1 MNMIQKETEKKMKIC
16 VKNFLLSTNKL
27 RTDRASPDLLKDLSI
42 EYYGKKTFL
51 GNVSNITVEDSH
63 TLKINT
69 FDKNIN
75 KDVEKSIIKS
85 NLGLNP
91 ISYGDIIR
99 VPIPLLTEER
109 RNDLIKILY
118 KKSENS
124 KICIRMIRKDSNK
137 LINISLK
144 DKNISKNEKN
154 KYTSEIQALTDMYV
168 LEIDRLKKIKEKSL
182 FSL

>member
-1 MNMIQKETEKKMKIC
+1 MNQIQQETEKKMKSCI
-16 VKNFLLSTNKL
+16 KNFLASINKL

-75 KDVEKSIIKS
+75 KDVEKSIIRS

-91 ISYGDIIR
+91 ISHGDIIR

-118 KKSENS
+118 KQAENS

-137 LINISLK
+137 LINVSLK

-154 KYTSEIQALTDMYV
+154 KYKNEIQVLTDMYI
-168 LEIDRLKKIKEKSL
+168 LEIDRLKKIKENSL